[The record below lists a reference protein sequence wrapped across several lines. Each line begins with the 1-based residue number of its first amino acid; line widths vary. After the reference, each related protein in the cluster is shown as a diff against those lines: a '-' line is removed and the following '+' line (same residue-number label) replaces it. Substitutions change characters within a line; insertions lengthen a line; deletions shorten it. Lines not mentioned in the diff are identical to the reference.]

1 MNTQCKIACL
11 SLLSVMAACAPAGY
25 YDSNGDYRSYGQS
38 DSFRH
43 EHALAGTPD
52 ANTYSEDR
60 SGYYDRDG
68 NYVTEDSGVHI
79 PRDYLPPRGMCR
91 VWFAGRTLE
100 NQPAVESCNG
110 IKNRVP
116 EGAYVIYGK

>member
-1 MNTQCKIACL
+1 MNSISKVACL
-11 SLLSVMAACAPAGY
+11 SLVSVMAACAPAGY
-25 YDSNGDYRSYGQS
+25 YDSNGEYRSYGQS

-43 EHALAGTPD
+43 EHAMSDTPTPED
-52 ANTYSEDR
+52 SYSR
-60 SGYYDRDG
+60 SGYYDHDG
-68 NYVTEDSGVHI
+68 NYVTEDSGLHI

-91 VWFAGRTLE
+91 VWFADRPLG

-116 EGAYVIYGK
+116 DGAYMIYGK